1 MLSLTPMFHLSL
13 LLYHFFQKRKTVFI
27 GLVLICCGVL
37 GFLASKIRL
46 EEDITRFV
54 PSDKNS
60 RSINSILENL
70 KSKDK
75 LILHFSVAKPEQA
88 DQMVEVAD
96 SVHAALIRTL
106 KPADYKDLTFKIED
120 DRMQQVYDLFY
131 RNLPLFLEEGDYARI
146 SGLIN
151 RDSIAATLKKDYD
164 VLLSPSGMVL
174 GKYIQRDP
182 LSFTPIALKKLQG
195 IQLDENFETYNGH
208 IVTKDHKHLLLF
220 ITPAHLPNDTK
231 GNAHLIRSADSIA
244 GQANLKSTIVK
255 TEPFGAAMVSAGNA
269 EQLRKDS
276 LYTTSIAV
284 ILIAL
289 ILGFYFKNP
298 LVTVFILFPVAF
310 GMVFALGLLFVFKGV
325 VSAIAIGA
333 GAVVLGIAINYSL
346 HFFTHYKHTRDV
358 KTVLKDLT
366 LPMLI
371 GCTTTVGAFLSL
383 LFAKSE
389 ALHDFGLFAAFS
401 LIGAMLFSIIVLPH
415 LLRFSFRK
423 DASAPAPVMTG
434 RDESADPE
442 ARNDPAHKN
451 WIDRITSYRYDKN
464 KVIVLSAF
472 LLTLV
477 FAWFARSVSFDSDM
491 NRMSFMTDKL
501 RAAEKHLD
509 DVNHFAARSVY
520 VFSNGATLN
529 EALDNNQKV
538 SARLQEL
545 KAKGLIKKYSSVS
558 ALFMSEQ
565 EQKSR
570 IQRWNTF
577 FTAAKKDS
585 LKKQLIEAGLAYKF
599 KENAFGSFYRLLEE
613 SPTTLSVA
621 DSDTLS
627 KLLFKEWVGKVN
639 GKPTIINHIKV
650 EAENRPLIYEAFGDD
665 PNVVVFDKQNLTAK
679 FVEVISSDFN
689 TILLITSIL
698 VFGFM
703 LLNHG
708 RIELAVINF
717 LPMFISWLWI
727 LGIMALF
734 GIQFNIINIIISTFI
749 FGLGDDYSIFIMD
762 GLLTEYKYGKKNL
775 DSFKSSIL
783 LSALITIIGI
793 GVMVFARHPALKSI
807 ALITI
812 IGMICVVFISF
823 IVQPLLFNR
832 MVLNRRYKGK
842 LPYTAKYILIT
853 IVGFIGFVLGSLF
866 ITFCGLILFT
876 IFPAKR
882 ATRKLIFHYIIVYV
896 FRTVLASFVNVKKTI
911 VNTAGETFRKPAVI
925 VANHQS
931 HIDLALTLQLYPKMI
946 VFTNDWVYN
955 SPFYGWI
962 VKLADYYP
970 ASEGYEKSLVKLEA
984 LVKEGYSIL
993 IFPEG
998 TRSVDGEIH
1007 RFHKGA
1013 FLLAEQLK
1021 LDIIPLLIHGA
1032 GDAVT
1037 KHDFHFKDGALTVK
1051 VLPRITPD
1059 NASFGSTYQERTK
1072 QICAYMRREYALL
1085 REEFEPV
1092 SYYRSRLIRNYIY
1105 KGPVLE
1111 WYCRIK
1117 TALEGNYALFESL
1130 MPKQGQIV
1138 DVGCGYGFLPYML
1151 MYKGRQ
1157 RTILG
1162 VDYDD
1167 DKIAVA
1173 DNCVDKSEKLSFA
1186 VGDVTNFEFPE
1197 SDGFIIS
1204 DVLHYLKEEQQVQ
1217 VIRNCV
1223 AKLKQGGV
1231 LVIRDADKDI
1241 ATRQKGTWY
1250 TEFMSTKVF
1259 GFNKTQTDGLHFVS
1273 GTLIKDTIATFS
1285 HLKLEV
1291 IDNTKLTSNII
1302 YVARYV

>member
-1 MLSLTPMFHLSL
+1 MFNFSL
-13 LLYHFFQKRKTVFI
+13 LLYHFFQKRKVVFI
-27 GLVLICCGVL
+27 GLIVICCGVL
-37 GFLASKIRL
+37 GFLASKVRL

-75 LILHFSVAKPEQA
+75 LILHFSTGSGEQVDQLVA
-88 DQMVEVAD
+88 VAD
-96 SVHAALIRTL
+96 SVHAALLSTL

-146 SGLIN
+146 AGLID

-182 LSFTPIALKKLQG
+182 LNLTPIALKKLQS

-220 ITPAHLPNDTK
+220 ITPANLPNDTK
-231 GNAHLIRSADSIA
+231 GNAHLIHSVDSIA
-244 GQANLKSTIVK
+244 DQSNAKSTVVK

-269 EQLRKDS
+269 DQLRKDS

-310 GMVFALGLLFVFKGV
+310 GMVFSLGLLFVFKGV
-325 VSAIAIGA
+325 VSAIAIGS

-423 DASAPAPVMTG
+423 DASAS
-434 RDESADPE
+434 SATDPE
-442 ARNDPAHKN
+442 GKNDHPHKN
-451 WIDRITSYRYDKN
+451 WIDSITSYRYDKN
-464 KVIVLSAF
+464 KVIVVSAF
-472 LLTLV
+472 LLTLL
-477 FAWFARSVSFDSDM
+477 FGWFARSVSFDSDM
-491 NRMSFMTDKL
+491 NRMSFMTDKV

-509 DVNHFAARSVY
+509 EVNHFAARSVY

-538 SARLQEL
+538 SAKLQEL

-565 EQKSR
+565 EQQAR
-570 IQRWNTF
+570 IQRWNAF

-585 LKKQLIEAGLAYKF
+585 LKKDLIEAGLAYKF
-599 KENAFGSFYRLLEE
+599 KENAFGSFYSLLEE
-613 SPTTLSVA
+613 TPKTLSGA
-621 DSDTLS
+621 DSDTLT

-650 EAENRPLIYEAFGDD
+650 EAENRHLIYEAFENDAH
-665 PNVVVFDKQNLTAK
+665 VVVFDKQNLTAR

-689 TILLITSIL
+689 TILLLTSIL

-734 GIQFNIINIIISTFI
+734 GVQFNIINIIISTFI

-793 GVMVFARHPALKSI
+793 GVMVFAKHPALKSI

-812 IGMICVVFISF
+812 IGMVCVVFISF
-823 IVQPLLFNR
+823 IVQPLLFNW

-842 LPYTAKYILIT
+842 LPYTAKYMLIT

-866 ITFCGLILFT
+866 ITLCGLILFT
-876 IFPAKR
+876 VFPAKTS
-882 ATRKLIFHYIIVYV
+882 TRKLIFHYIIVYV
-896 FRTVLASFVNVKKTI
+896 FRAVLASFVNVKKTI
-911 VNTAGETFRKPAVI
+911 VNTHGETFQKPAVI

-984 LVKEGYSIL
+984 LVKQGYSIL

-998 TRSVDGEIH
+998 TRSVDGDIH

-1013 FLLAEQLK
+1013 FLLAEQLQ

-1037 KHDFHFKDGALTVK
+1037 KNDFHFKDGALTVK
-1051 VLPRITPD
+1051 VLPRIAQND
-1059 NASFGSTYQERTK
+1059 ASFGTTYQERTK
-1072 QICAYMRREYALL
+1072 QICAYMRKEYAQL

-1241 ATRQKGTWY
+1241 ANRQKGTWY

-1259 GFNKTQTDGLHFVS
+1259 GFNKTQNDGLHFVS
-1273 GTLIKDTIATFS
+1273 GTLIKDTIATFP

-1291 IDNTKLTSNII
+1291 LDTTKFTSNII
-1302 YVARYV
+1302 YVAKYV

>member
-1 MLSLTPMFHLSL
+1 MFNLSF
-13 LLYHFFQKRKTVFI
+13 LLYRFFQKRKAVFI
-27 GLVLICCGVL
+27 LLVLICCGAL
-37 GFLASKIRL
+37 GFMASRIRL

-75 LILHFSVAKPEQA
+75 LIIHFSVAAGAQA
-88 DQMVEVAD
+88 DQMVETAD
-96 SVHAALIRTL
+96 SLHAKLIHALS
-106 KPADYKDLTFKIED
+106 PADYKDITFRIED

-131 RNLPLFLEEGDYARI
+131 RNLPLFLEEADYNRI
-146 SGLIN
+146 SGLMQ
-151 RDSIAATLKKDYD
+151 RDSIAATIRKDYD

-182 LSFTPIALKKLQG
+182 LSFTPLVLKKLQG

-231 GNAHLIRSADSIA
+231 GNARLIHLVDSLSY
-244 GQANLKSTIVK
+244 QANLKTTTVK
-255 TEPFGAAMVSAGNA
+255 TEAFGAAMVSAGNA
-269 EQLRKDS
+269 DQLRKDS

-289 ILGFYFKNP
+289 MLGLYFKNP
-298 LVTVFILFPVAF
+298 LVTLFILLPVGF
-310 GMVFALGLLFVFKGV
+310 GMIFSLGLLFVFKGV

-366 LPMLI
+366 VPMLI
-371 GCTTTVGAFLSL
+371 GCTTTVGAFFSL

-401 LIGAMLFSIIVLPH
+401 LIGAMLFSIVVLPH

-423 DASAPAPVMTG
+423 EQALKDNAASHG
-434 RDESADPE
+434 L
-442 ARNDPAHKN
+442 
-451 WIDRITSYRYDKN
+451 IDRITSYRYDKN
-464 KVIVLSAF
+464 KVIVISAF
-472 LLTLV
+472 LLTLL

-491 NRMSFMTDKL
+491 NRMSFMTEKV

-509 DVNHFAARSVY
+509 EVNHFAARSVY

-529 EALDNNQKV
+529 EALDHNQKV
-538 SARLQEL
+538 SAKLQEL
-545 KAKGLIKKYSSVS
+545 KQRGLIKKYASVS
-558 ALFMSEQ
+558 ALFLSQQ
-565 EQKSR
+565 EQQQR
-570 IQRWNTF
+570 INRWNAF
-577 FTAAKKDS
+577 FTKARRDS
-585 LKKQLIEAGLAYKF
+585 LKQQLMQDGLAYKF
-599 KENAFGSFYRLLEE
+599 RESAFASFYDLLDA
-613 SPTTLSVA
+613 PPALLSQA

-627 KLLFKEWVGKVN
+627 KLLFKEWVGQVN

-650 EAENRPLIYEAFGDD
+650 EAENRPLIYEAFEND
-665 PNVVVFDKQNLTAK
+665 PNVVVFDKQNLTAR

-689 TILLITSIL
+689 TILFVTAIL

-783 LSALITIIGI
+783 LSALITVIGI
-793 GVMVFARHPALKSI
+793 GVMVFAKHPALKSI

-812 IGMICVVFISF
+812 IGMVCVVFISF
-823 IVQPLLFNR
+823 IVQPLLFNW

-842 LPYTAKYILIT
+842 LPYTAKYIVIT

-866 ITFCGLILFT
+866 ITVCGLILFT
-876 IFPAKR
+876 IFPAGK
-882 ATRKLIFHYIIVYV
+882 AKRKLIFHYIIVYV
-896 FRTVLASFVNVKKTI
+896 FRAVLASFVNVKKTI
-911 VNTAGETFRKPAVI
+911 INTHGETFQKPAVI

-931 HIDLALTLQLYPKMI
+931 HIDLALTLQLHPKMI

-970 ASEGYEKSLVKLEA
+970 ASEGYENSLLKLEA
-984 LVKEGYSIL
+984 MVKDGYSIL

-998 TRSVDGEIH
+998 TRSVDGDIH

-1013 FLLAEQLK
+1013 FLLAEKLQ

-1032 GDAVT
+1032 GDTVT
-1037 KHDFHFKDGALTVK
+1037 KNDFHFKDGALTVK
-1051 VLPRITPD
+1051 ILPRIVQGDT
-1059 NASFGSTYQERTK
+1059 SFGSTYQERTK
-1072 QICAYMRREYALL
+1072 QICAYMRKEYAQL

-1130 MPKQGQIV
+1130 MPNQGQIV

-1173 DNCVDKSEKLSFA
+1173 DNCVDRSDKLSFA
-1186 VGDVTNFEFPE
+1186 VGDATVFEYPE
-1197 SDGFIIS
+1197 ADGFIIS

-1223 AKLKQGGV
+1223 SKLKPGGV

-1241 ATRQKGTWY
+1241 ANRQKGTWY

-1259 GFNKTQTDGLHFVS
+1259 GFNKTQSDGLHFVS
-1273 GTLIKDTIATFS
+1273 GTLIKDTIASFP

-1302 YVARYV
+1302 YVARFV

>member
-1 MLSLTPMFHLSL
+1 MLSLTPMFNLSL

-27 GLVLICCGVL
+27 ILVLICCGGL

-60 RSINSILENL
+60 RAINSILENL

-75 LILHFSVAKPEQA
+75 LILHFLVSGEGHA
-88 DQMVEVAD
+88 DQLVEVAD
-96 SVHAALIRTL
+96 SVHAALMRTL

-131 RNLPLFLEEGDYARI
+131 RNLPLFLEEADYDRI

-151 RDSIAATLKKDYD
+151 PDSIAATLKKDYD

-182 LSFTPIALKKLQG
+182 LNFTPIALKKLQG

-208 IVTKDHKHLLLF
+208 IVTRDHKHLLLF

-231 GNAHLIRSADSIA
+231 GNAHLIRTVDSIA
-244 GQANLKSTIVK
+244 DQANLKSAVVR

-269 EQLRKDS
+269 DQLRKDS

-289 ILGFYFKNP
+289 ILGFYFRNP
-298 LVTVFILFPVAF
+298 LVTIFILFPVAF
-310 GMVFALGLLFVFKGV
+310 GMVFSLGLLFVFKGV

-358 KTVLKDLT
+358 RTVLKDLT

-401 LIGAMLFSIIVLPH
+401 LIGAMMFSIIVLPH

-423 DASAPAPVMTG
+423 DTPVSEASGAGASDRGIGNHQPHH
-434 RDESADPE
+434 S
-442 ARNDPAHKN
+442 N

-464 KVIVLSAF
+464 KVIVVSAF
-472 LLTLV
+472 LLTLL

-491 NRMSFMTDKL
+491 NRMSFMTDKV

-509 DVNHFAARSVY
+509 EVNHFAARSVY

-529 EALDNNQKV
+529 EALDHNQKV

-545 KAKGLIKKYSSVS
+545 KAQGLIKKYSSVS

-565 EQKSR
+565 EQNIR
-570 IQRWNTF
+570 IRRWNEF

-585 LKKQLIEAGLAYKF
+585 LKKRLIDAGLAYKF
-599 KENAFGSFYRLLEE
+599 RENAFGAFYDLLQD
-613 SPTTLSVA
+613 SPEPLSQS

-650 EAENRPLIYEAFGDD
+650 EAENRHLIYEAFGND
-665 PNVVVFDKQNLTAK
+665 PQVVVFDKQNLTAK

-689 TILLITSIL
+689 TILLVTSIL

-793 GVMVFARHPALKSI
+793 GVMVFAKHPALKSI

-812 IGMICVVFISF
+812 IGMVCVVFISF
-823 IVQPLLFNR
+823 IVQPLLFNW

-842 LPYTAKYILIT
+842 LPYTAKYLLIT
-853 IVGFIGFVLGSLF
+853 VVGFIGFVLGSLF
-866 ITFCGLILFT
+866 ITVCGLVLFT
-876 IFPAKR
+876 VFPAKK
-882 ATRKLIFHYIIVYV
+882 ATRKLLFHYIIVYV
-896 FRTVLASFVNVKKTI
+896 FRAVLASFVNVKKTI
-911 VNTAGETFRKPAVI
+911 VNTHGETFRKPAVI

-931 HIDLALTLQLYPKMI
+931 HIDLALTLQLYPKMV

-970 ASEGYEKSLVKLEA
+970 ASEGYENSLLKLEA

-1013 FLLAEQLK
+1013 FLLAEKLQ

-1037 KHDFHFKDGALTVK
+1037 KNDFHFKDGALTVK
-1051 VLPRITPD
+1051 ILPRITPAD
-1059 NASFGSTYQERTK
+1059 AGFGATYQERTK
-1072 QICAYMRREYALL
+1072 QICAYMRREYAQL

-1130 MPKQGQIV
+1130 MPKEGRIV

-1173 DNCVDKSEKLSFA
+1173 DNCVDKSDKLSFA
-1186 VGDVTNFEFPE
+1186 IGDVTSFEFPE

-1223 AKLKQGGV
+1223 AKLKHGGV

-1241 ATRQKGTWY
+1241 ANRQKGTWY
-1250 TEFMSTKVF
+1250 TEFMSTTVF
-1259 GFNKTQTDGLHFVS
+1259 GFNKTQNDGLHFVS
-1273 GTLIKDTIATFS
+1273 GTLIKDTIAAFP
-1285 HLKLEV
+1285 HLTLEV
-1291 IDNTKLTSNII
+1291 IDNTRLTSNII
-1302 YVARYV
+1302 YVIRYV